1 MYKSQKSIT
10 DQGIPKLPT
19 ESVKVSESLSLE
31 TQVATLVLGY
41 QVCSNLPEALGP
53 RTFTEH
59 RYSKSPDL
67 CTLIN
72 PYGYQ

>member
-1 MYKSQKSIT
+1 M
-10 DQGIPKLPT
+10 G
-19 ESVKVSESLSLE
+19 VM
-31 TQVATLVLGY
+31 
-41 QVCSNLPEALGP
+41 P
-53 RTFTEH
+53 RPACGAPAFTEH

>member
-1 MYKSQKSIT
+1 MFQIKMMMIT
-10 DQGIPKLPT
+10 LITIIIIIKPIIIIIIGMM
-19 ESVKVSESLSLE
+19 
-31 TQVATLVLGY
+31 
-41 QVCSNLPEALGP
+41 P
-53 RTFTEH
+53 RPARCAPAFTEH